1 MAHDCAEEICEM
13 SDDIEKEE
21 EETVEEQPD
30 PATEAMEDEDKDD
43 DQGVQEDDPVE
54 VAENVQDFEE
64 SSRGGQQNQLPEEP
78 DPQRPSTSSRTFRV
92 NSPSY
97 QAVQHEFELFEREG
111 TYLNAVKHILEFI
124 R

>member
-13 SDDIEKEE
+13 GDDIEKGE

-30 PATEAMEDEDKDD
+30 PAMEAMEDEDKDD

-64 SSRGGQQNQLPEEP
+64 SSQNEQQNQPPEQP

-97 QAVQHEFELFEREG
+97 QAVQHEFELFERDL
-111 TYLNAVKHILEFI
+111 T
-124 R
+124 

>member
-1 MAHDCAEEICEM
+1 MIIVHVVSTNHRNRVAHDCAEEICEM
-13 SDDIEKEE
+13 GDDIEKEE

-64 SSRGGQQNQLPEEP
+64 SSRGEQQNQQPEE
-78 DPQRPSTSSRTFRV
+78 DIQRPSTSSRTFRV

-97 QAVQHEFELFEREG
+97 QAVQHEFELFERDP
-111 TYLNAVKHILEFI
+111 T
-124 R
+124 